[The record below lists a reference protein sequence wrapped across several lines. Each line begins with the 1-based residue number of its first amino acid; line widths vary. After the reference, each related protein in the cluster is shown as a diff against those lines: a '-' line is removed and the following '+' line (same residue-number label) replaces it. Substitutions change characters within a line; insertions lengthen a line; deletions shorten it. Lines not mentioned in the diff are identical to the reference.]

1 MTNNILVVSSD
12 HKTSREIV
20 TLLQD
25 RFSVDI
31 APNIPESLVLFEEKG
46 FDMLFLDVT
55 LFETLSTERNIK
67 SVIDQFREVSR
78 STIIAI
84 MTRIEHNRR
93 GIMAIRAGADNY
105 ISIPIQKDELRTVTQ
120 SIHETVMEK
129 SKLDYLSDTFWDISS
144 QPFLNTKSPP
154 VVEALKKIKAVAPTK
169 STVLLYGET
178 GTGKGVLSQLIHK
191 HSHRRD
197 APFIQ
202 VHLGAIPDTLVESE
216 LFGHEKGSFTGA
228 IRRKLG
234 KFELASAGTI
244 FLDEIE
250 TVSPHVQIRLLQI
263 LQDGTY
269 YRVGGEEALTSSARV
284 IAATNIDLI
293 TLCEKD
299 LFRYDLYYR
308 LNVFPIEIPS
318 LKHRTEDIPVMVHT
332 ILERL
337 NRFHD
342 KHITGVHSDVLEAFS
357 RYSWPGNIRELE
369 NIIERAYLMETT
381 SVISSEH
388 LPADFFSED
397 TAPQDDMRAYPGEN
411 LASIRDRAIRNVE
424 RRYLIETLSVHNGS
438 IQKTADTAGIT
449 PRQLFNLM
457 QKHNIRKEDFK

>member
-1 MTNNILVVSSD
+1 MNNNIMVVSSD
-12 HKTSREIV
+12 HIASREIA
-20 TLLQD
+20 TLLQNK
-25 RFSVDI
+25 FCVDI
-31 APNIPESLVLFEEKG
+31 APNIPESLIRFGKKSY
-46 FDMLFLDVT
+46 DMLFLDVT
-55 LFETLSTERNIK
+55 LLEALSTERNIK

-93 GIMAIRAGADNY
+93 GIMAIKAGADNY

-120 SIHETVMEK
+120 SIHDTGMEK

-144 QPFLNTKSPP
+144 QPFLNTKSPS
-154 VVEALKKIKAVAPTK
+154 VVEVIKKIKAVAPTK
-169 STVLLYGET
+169 STVLLIGET
-178 GTGKGVLSQLIHK
+178 GTGKGVLAQLIHK
-191 HSHRRD
+191 HSRRRD

-202 VHLGAIPDTLVESE
+202 VHLGAIPDPLIESE

-234 KFELASAGTI
+234 KFELAAEGTI

-250 TVSPHVQIRLLQI
+250 TVSPHVQIRLLQV

-269 YRVGGEEALTSSARV
+269 YRVGGEEALSSSARV

-293 TLCEKD
+293 TLCEKE

-318 LKHRTEDIPVMVHT
+318 LNNRTEDIPVMVRT

-342 KHITGVHSDVLEAFS
+342 KNIVGVHPDVLEAFS
-357 RYSWPGNIRELE
+357 QYSWPVNIRELE
-369 NIIERAYLMETT
+369 NFIERAYLMETAD
-381 SVISSEH
+381 VISSEH
-388 LPADFFSED
+388 FPVDFFSGEL
-397 TAPQDDMRAYPGEN
+397 ASEDDMHIHPGEN
-411 LASIRDRAIRNVE
+411 LASIRDRVIRNAE

-449 PRQLFNLM
+449 TRQLFNLM
-457 QKHNIRKEDFK
+457 QKHSIKKEDFK

>member
-1 MTNNILVVSSD
+1 MVVSSD
-12 HKTSREIV
+12 HITSQEIV
-20 TLLQD
+20 TLLQNK
-25 RFSVDI
+25 FSVDI
-31 APNIPESLVLFEEKG
+31 APDIPKSLVQFEKKKY
-46 FDMLFLDVT
+46 DLLFLDVT
-55 LFETLSTERNIK
+55 LLETLSTERTIK
-67 SVIDQFREVSR
+67 SVINQFREISR

-93 GIMAIRAGADNY
+93 GIMAIKAGADNY
-105 ISIPIQKDELRTVTQ
+105 ISIPIQKDELNTVIQ
-120 SIHETVMEK
+120 SIYDTAMEK

-154 VVEALKKIKAVAPTK
+154 VIEVIKKIKAVAPTK
-169 STVLLYGET
+169 STVLLIGET

-234 KFELASAGTI
+234 KFELASDGTI

-250 TVSPHVQIRLLQI
+250 TVSPHVQIRLLQV

-269 YRVGGEEALTSSARV
+269 YRVGGEEPLSSSARV

-293 TLCEKD
+293 TLCEQD

-318 LKHRTEDIPVMVHT
+318 LKYRTEDIPTMVHT

-337 NRFHD
+337 NRFHE
-342 KHITGVHSDVLEAFS
+342 KSITDVHPDVLEAFTQ
-357 RYSWPGNIRELE
+357 YSWPGNIRELE
-369 NIIERAYLMETT
+369 NFIERAYLMETT
-381 SVISSEH
+381 DMISPEH
-388 LPADFFSED
+388 FPREFFSEK
-397 TAPQDDMRAYPGEN
+397 TTLEDDMIIHPGEK
-411 LASIRDRAIRNVE
+411 LASIRERVVRNAE
-424 RRYLIETLSVHNGS
+424 RRYLIETLSSHNGS

-449 PRQLFNLM
+449 TRQLFNLM

>member
-1 MTNNILVVSSD
+1 MNNAILVVSSD
-12 HKTSREIV
+12 NTASRDIAA
-20 TLLQD
+20 LLQD
-25 RFSVDI
+25 TFHVDI
-31 APNIPESLVLFEEKG
+31 APSIPESLVLFEKKKY
-46 FDMLFLDVT
+46 DLLFLDVT
-55 LFETLSTERNIK
+55 LLETLSTEQNIK
-67 SVIDQFREVSR
+67 GVIDRFREISR
-78 STIIAI
+78 PTIITV

-105 ISIPIQKDELRTVTQ
+105 ISIPVQEDELRTVTQ
-120 SIHETVMEK
+120 SINDTAMEK

-144 QPFLNTKSPP
+144 QPFLRTESPP
-154 VVEALKKIKAVAPTK
+154 VIEVIKKIKAVAPTK
-169 STVLLYGET
+169 STVLLIGET
-178 GTGKGVLSQLIHK
+178 GTGKGVLSRLIHR

-202 VHLGAIPDTLVESE
+202 VHLGAIPDTLIESE

-228 IRRKLG
+228 VRRKLG
-234 KFELASAGTI
+234 KFELAAEGTI

-269 YRVGGEEALTSSARV
+269 YRVGGEEVLSSSARV

-318 LKHRTEDIPVMVHT
+318 LKYRAEDIPVMVQT

-342 KHITGVHSDVLEAFS
+342 KRITGVHPEVLDAFA
-357 RYSWPGNIRELE
+357 RYPWPGNIRELE
-369 NIIERAYLMETT
+369 NYLERAYLMETT
-381 SVISSEH
+381 DVILPEH
-388 LPADFFSED
+388 FPEDFFSEGAAGD
-397 TAPQDDMRAYPGEN
+397 AYHVYPGES
-411 LASIRDRAIRNVE
+411 LATVRNRAIRDAE
-424 RRYLIETLSVHNGS
+424 RRYLIETLSANHGS
-438 IQKTADTAGIT
+438 IQKTADAAGIT
-449 PRQLFNLM
+449 TRQLFNLM
-457 QKHNIRKEDFK
+457 QKHNIKKEIFK